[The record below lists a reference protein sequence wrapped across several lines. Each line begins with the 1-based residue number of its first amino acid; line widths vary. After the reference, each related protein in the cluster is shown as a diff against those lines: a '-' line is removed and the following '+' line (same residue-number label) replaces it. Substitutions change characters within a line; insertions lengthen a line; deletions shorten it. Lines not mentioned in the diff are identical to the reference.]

1 MLSYIYEYILHGCS
15 GMVSLFFFFDQSDF
29 VENDSISGTIYNNIR
44 GILLSTVYSNNCLG
58 SEN

>member
-1 MLSYIYEYILHGCS
+1 MLSYIYEYILHG
-15 GMVSLFFFFDQSDF
+15 LFFFFDQSDF

-58 SEN
+58 FEN